1 MESSDQNPIIELRD
15 IEVKFKSRNSGI
27 FKPSYVHAVQGVNLE
42 VRPGETLGIVGESG
56 CGKSTTAN
64 VMCGLQIPTAGQV
77 FFRGQE
83 VSKRSASDRRTIGRV
98 VSVIFQD
105 PSTALNARMTVHD
118 QLIDPLEMHKVGSKA
133 EREAR
138 VEELISRVGL
148 PTSALEAMPGQLSG

>member
-1 MESSDQNPIIELRD
+1 
-15 IEVKFKSRNSGI
+15 
-27 FKPSYVHAVQGVNLE
+27 
-42 VRPGETLGIVGESG
+42 
-56 CGKSTTAN
+56 
-64 VMCGLQIPTAGQV
+64 MCGLQIPTAVQV

-118 QLIDPLEMHKVGSKA
+118 QLIDPLEMHKVGTKA
-133 EREAR
+133 EREER

-148 PTSALEAMPGQLSG
+148 PVSALEAMPGQLSGGQRQRVAIARALTLGSEGIIADSPPCALELSV

>member
-1 MESSDQNPIIELRD
+1 MESSDQNSIIELRD
-15 IEVKFKSRNSGI
+15 IEVKFKSRNSVI
-27 FKPSYVHAVQGVNLE
+27 FKPSYVQAVQAVNLE
-42 VRPGETLGIVGESG
+42 VRPGENLGIVGEPG
-56 CGKSTTAN
+56 CGKSTTSN
-64 VMCGLQIPTAGQV
+64 VMCGIQTPTAGQV

-118 QLIDPLEMHKVGSKA
+118 QLIDPLEMHKVGTKA

-148 PTSALEAMPGQLSG
+148 PTSALEAMPGQLS